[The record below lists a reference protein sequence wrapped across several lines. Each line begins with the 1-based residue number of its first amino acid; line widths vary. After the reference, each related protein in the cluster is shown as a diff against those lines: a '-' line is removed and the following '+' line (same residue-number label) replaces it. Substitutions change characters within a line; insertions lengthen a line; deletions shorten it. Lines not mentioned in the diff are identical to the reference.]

1 MARAVQSTPT
11 ARQRWPEGVD
21 VKVWHRYFGSEF
33 GGEEVQALAEVLQQE
48 FLTNGP
54 QTQAFQ
60 EEFAAFCHIPYAF
73 ATSSCTTALA
83 LAAQLCSLGEG
94 DEVVTTPLTFV
105 STHQAFMACGAIPVF
120 ADVDP
125 RTFNIDPVGAAARV
139 TPRTRAIFV
148 THLNGQCCDMDAINA
163 IARPHDLLVVED
175 AAHVVGAT
183 YKGRSS
189 GSLGD
194 AAAFS
199 FHSSKNM
206 TTLGEGGMLT
216 TRHSEWAAKVPLL
229 RSMGVNY
236 ELDEPRPEPRDYWL
250 PLPYEV
256 DDPDGYIPDNYRM
269 SEAQSAVGRVQLRKV
284 SRLNAR
290 RRAIAHRYTAA
301 LQDLPGIVPPYESPE
316 GFHVYYLYSLLV
328 NDTQVRFAR
337 DDLMRVLF
345 RDFGVQTIT
354 GYPPAYWF
362 KMYRKRGYEH
372 GLCPVA
378 ERIYAQMIMLPLYA
392 RMSDEEVEYVVE
404 SVTKAVRKLS

>member
-1 MARAVQSTPT
+1 MARTVQPTPAT
-11 ARQRWPEGVD
+11 RRRWPEGAD

-33 GGEEVQALAEVLQQE
+33 GVEEVQALTEVLQQE

-60 EEFAAFCHIPYAF
+60 EEFAAFCHVPHAF

-83 LAAQLCSLGEG
+83 LAAQLCALGEG

-120 ADVDP
+120 ADVDA
-125 RTFNIDPVGAAARV
+125 RTFNVDPVSVAARV
-139 TPRTRAIFV
+139 TPRTRAVFV

-163 IARPHDLLVVED
+163 IGRTHDLRVVED
-175 AAHVVGAT
+175 AAHVAGAT
-183 YKGRSS
+183 YKGRPS

-216 TRHSEWAAKVPLL
+216 TRHSEWAAKVPQL
-229 RSMGVNY
+229 RSMGVSY
-236 ELDEPRPEPRDYWL
+236 ELDEPRPDPRDYWL

-256 DDPDGYIPDNYRM
+256 DDPDGYIPDNYQM
-269 SEAQSAVGRVQLRKV
+269 SEAQAAVGRVQLRKV
-284 SRLNAR
+284 GRLNAR
-290 RRAIAHRYTAA
+290 RRAVAHRYTAT
-301 LQDLPGIVPPYESPE
+301 LRNLPGIVPPYETPE
-316 GFHVYYLYSLLV
+316 SAHVYYLYSILV
-328 NDTQVRFAR
+328 DDTQVRFTR

-345 RDFGVQTIT
+345 RDFGVHTIT

-362 KMYRKRGYEH
+362 KMYRKRGYEF

-378 ERIYAQMIMLPLYA
+378 ERIYTQMIMLPLYA
-392 RMSDEEVEYVVE
+392 RMSDDDVAYVIE
-404 SVTKAVRKLS
+404 SITKAVGKLS